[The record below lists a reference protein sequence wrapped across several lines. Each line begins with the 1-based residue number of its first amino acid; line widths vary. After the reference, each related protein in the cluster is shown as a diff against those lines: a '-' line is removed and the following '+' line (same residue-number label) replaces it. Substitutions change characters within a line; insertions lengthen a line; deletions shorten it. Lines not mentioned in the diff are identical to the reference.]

1 MPSRAS
7 LAPAPPYPPL
17 RENQRTPMS
26 DKPLYVGFD
35 LGTTNSAAAVFDGD
49 QTRVVRNSQGSN
61 LTPSVVRVDAR
72 GRVTVGA
79 KARRYLERDPQN
91 THHEFKRLMG
101 TGKPLGF
108 PGAGLSKRPAELASM
123 VLASLRQDVED
134 QFGFAPSQAVISVPA
149 LFELPQSSATS
160 EAAKLA
166 GFDKVELLQEPIA
179 SALAAGWSADDD
191 GGAWLVYDLG
201 GGTFDASLLETA
213 DGFLRVVGHD
223 GDNFLGGRDFDWA
236 VVDWAIAQIKA
247 REGVSI
253 SRADPTHADAV
264 RTLKQAAEEVKIEL
278 SRSLDAVLVPAAP
291 LVVHGHELE
300 VELEIDRAMVETLC
314 TGLVERSVE
323 VCRRLL
329 RQHRFEPSQ
338 LERIV
343 FVGGPTTM
351 PFLRDRVGAL
361 LGAPVADGHDPMT
374 LVAQGAAIYAATAG
388 LDARPASA
396 RDGGGKV
403 RGRRLWLQFPAVSSD
418 LCPHVVGRVVDG
430 PGPKPARL
438 TLHRG
443 DGMWTSETASLDGEG
458 GFVIGVDL
466 LARKS
471 NVFKLVAVDG
481 DGQPVP
487 VDPPTITIV
496 QGVTISD
503 PPLSRTIG
511 VALANDAV
519 RTYFE
524 RGTPLP
530 AKRTFTHN
538 TVESVAK
545 GSEGSVLKIPIVQGE
560 FDRAHLCRLV
570 GTLEIPSRELKA
582 SLPAGSEVELTLEL
596 DRGGRLSARALV
608 PSLDQVFEEVAH
620 LLVPAADPEVLQATV
635 EAMRERLIGLRGDAF
650 RNGTP
655 QMLSILDR
663 VEQSLAEVERD
674 LEATRGGNEDAGQRA
689 RRSLLELDADLEQ
702 VEQTK
707 RWPELEER
715 KVRTMTWAASCI
727 SQYGTPREQKLFEEV
742 SQAIDRAATEHDP
755 RELQRQL
762 RLASQLGE
770 TAWYRDPSTWE
781 YLFEDAASKAD
792 SATDLPLAQ
801 TLVREG
807 RAALARDD
815 NQALRRVTERLWRL
829 LPADVQTRRQSF
841 DSGVR

>member
-1 MPSRAS
+1 
-7 LAPAPPYPPL
+7 
-17 RENQRTPMS
+17 MS

-35 LGTTNSAAAVFDGD
+35 LGTTNSAAAVFDGE

-61 LTPSVVRVDAR
+61 LTPSVVRIDAR
-72 GRVTVGA
+72 ERVSVGA
-79 KARRYLERDPQN
+79 KARRFLERDPVN

-101 TGKPLGF
+101 TGKALEF
-108 PGAGLSKRPAELASM
+108 PAAKLSKRPAELAAL
-123 VLASLRQDVED
+123 VLASLRKDVED
-134 QFGFAPSQAVISVPA
+134 QFGFAPTRGVISVPA
-149 LFELPQSSATS
+149 LFELPQSAATA

-166 GFDKVELLQEPIA
+166 GFEKIELLQEPIA
-179 SALAAGWSADDD
+179 SALAAGWSAEDD
-191 GGAWLVYDLG
+191 GGSWLVYDLG
-201 GGTFDASLLETA
+201 GGTFDVSLLETA
-213 DGFLRVVGHD
+213 EGFLRVVGHD

-236 VVDWAIAQIKA
+236 IVDWAIEQIKA
-247 REGVSI
+247 REGVAI
-253 SRADPTHADAV
+253 SRANLAHADAL
-264 RTLKQAAEEVKIEL
+264 RALKQAAEEVKIEL
-278 SRSLDAVLVPAAP
+278 SRSTNAILVPASP
-291 LVVHGHELE
+291 LVIGAADELE
-300 VELEIDRAMVETLC
+300 FELELDRATVETLC
-314 TGLVERSVE
+314 TSLVERSVD

-329 RQHRFEPSQ
+329 RQHRVEPGQ
-338 LERIV
+338 LSRIV

-351 PFLRDRVGAL
+351 PFLRDRVGSM
-361 LGAPVADGHDPMT
+361 LGAPIAEGHDPMT

-388 LDARPASA
+388 LDARPTELVSA
-396 RDGGGKV
+396 KV

-418 LCPHVVGRVVDG
+418 LCPHVVGRLVEG
-430 PGPKPARL
+430 PGRAPTRL
-438 TLHRG
+438 QLHRG
-443 DGMWTSETASLDGEG
+443 DGLWTSATTAINGEG

-466 LARKS
+466 IPRKA
-471 NVFKLVAVDG
+471 NVFKLVATDADG
-481 DGQPVP
+481 EPVP
-487 VDPPTITIV
+487 VDPPTVTIV

-511 VALANDAV
+511 VALASDAV
-519 RTYFE
+519 RTYFD

-545 GSEGSVLKIPIVQGE
+545 GGEGSVLKIPIVQGE

-570 GTLEIPSRELKA
+570 GCLEIPSRDIKA
-582 SLPAGSEVELTLEL
+582 SLPAGSLIELTLEL

-620 LLVPAADPEVLQATV
+620 LLVPAADPEVLQANV
-635 EAMRERLIGLRGDAF
+635 EGMRARLVTLRGDAF

-655 QMLSILDR
+655 QVLGLLDR
-663 VEQSLAEVERD
+663 VEQGLAEVERD

-715 KVRTMTWAASCI
+715 KLRTMTWAASSI

-742 SQAIDRAATEHDP
+742 SEAIDRAAAEHDP

-762 RLASQLGE
+762 RLATQLGE

-807 RAALARDD
+807 RQALERDD
-815 NQALRRVTERLWRL
+815 NSTLRRVTERLWRL
-829 LPADVQTRRQSF
+829 LPADVQSRRQSF

>member
-1 MPSRAS
+1 
-7 LAPAPPYPPL
+7 
-17 RENQRTPMS
+17 MS

-35 LGTTNSAAAVFDGD
+35 LGTTNSAAAVFDGEL
-49 QTRVVRNSQGSN
+49 TRVVRNSQGSN
-61 LTPSVVRVDAR
+61 LTPSVVRIDAG
-72 GRVTVGA
+72 GRVTIGA
-79 KARRYLERDPQN
+79 KARRYLERDPAN

-101 TGKPLGF
+101 TGKALEF
-108 PGAGLSKRPAELASM
+108 PAAKVSKRPAELASM
-123 VLASLRQDVED
+123 ILASLRKDVED
-134 QFGFAPSQAVISVPA
+134 QFGFAPTRAVISVPA

-166 GFDKVELLQEPIA
+166 GFEKVELLQEPIA
-179 SALAAGWSADDD
+179 SALAAGWSAEDD

-236 VVDWAIAQIKA
+236 IVDWALAQIKG
-247 REGVSI
+247 REGVEI
-253 SRADPTHADAV
+253 SRAKPAHADLV

-278 SRSLDAVLVPAAP
+278 SRSTDAVLVPATP
-291 LVVHGHELE
+291 LSLGGHALE
-300 VELEIDRAMVETLC
+300 VELEITRATVETLC
-314 TGLVERSVE
+314 SGLVERSVE

-329 RQHRFEPSQ
+329 RQHRFDPAQ
-338 LERIV
+338 LSRIV

-351 PFLRDRVGAL
+351 PFLRDRVGSM
-361 LGAPVADGHDPMT
+361 LGAPIAEGHDPMT

-388 LDARPASA
+388 LDARPAEVGGA
-396 RDGGGKV
+396 RV

-418 LCPHVVGRVVDG
+418 LCPHVVGRVVEG
-430 PGPKPARL
+430 AGQKPTRL
-438 TLHRG
+438 ELHRG
-443 DGMWTSETASLDGEG
+443 DGLWNSPSTAIDGDG

-466 LARKS
+466 LPRKS
-471 NVFKLVAVDG
+471 NVFKLVASDAAG
-481 DGQPVP
+481 EPVP

-511 VALANDAV
+511 VALANDSV
-519 RTYFE
+519 RTYFD

-570 GTLEIPSRELKA
+570 GTLEIPSREIKA

-635 EAMRERLIGLRGDAF
+635 EAMRDRLMGLRGDAF
-650 RNGTP
+650 RSGAP
-655 QMLSILDR
+655 QMLGVLDR
-663 VEQSLAEVERD
+663 VEQGLAEVERD

-689 RRSLLELDADLEQ
+689 RRSLLELDADLEE

-715 KVRTMTWAASCI
+715 KIRTMTWAASCI

-742 SQAIDRAATEHDP
+742 SQAIDRAASEHDP

-770 TAWYRDPSTWE
+770 TAWYRDPGTWE
-781 YLFEDAASKAD
+781 FLFEDAASKAD
-792 SATDLPLAQ
+792 SAIDLPLARS
-801 TLVREG
+801 LVTEG
-807 RAALARDD
+807 RAAVTRND

>member
-1 MPSRAS
+1 MGG
-7 LAPAPPYPPL
+7 
-17 RENQRTPMS
+17 QDRTPMS

-49 QTRVVRNSQGSN
+49 QTRVVRNSHGST
-61 LTPSVVRVDAR
+61 LTPSVVRIDAR
-72 GRVTVGA
+72 ERVSVGA
-79 KARRYLERDPQN
+79 KARRFLDRDAAN

-101 TGKPLGF
+101 TGKALEF
-108 PGAGLSKRPAELASM
+108 PGPGLHKRPAELAALI
-123 VLASLRQDVED
+123 LASMRKDVED
-134 QFGFAPSQAVISVPA
+134 QFGFAPTRAVISVPA

-160 EAAKLA
+160 EAAQLA
-166 GFDKVELLQEPIA
+166 GFEKVELLQEPIA
-179 SALAAGWSADDD
+179 SALAAGWTADDE

-236 VVDWAIAQIKA
+236 IVDWAIAQLHE

-253 SRADPTHADAV
+253 SRGDPTHADAV
-264 RTLKQAAEEVKIEL
+264 RALKQAAEEVKIEL
-278 SRSLDAVLVPAAP
+278 SRSTEAVLVPP
-291 LVVHGHELE
+291 RELDLDGELVE
-300 VELEIDRAMVETLC
+300 VELELDRATLETLC

-329 RQHRFEPSQ
+329 RQHHVEAGS
-338 LERIV
+338 LARIV

-351 PFLRDRVGAL
+351 PFLRQRVGTM
-361 LGAPVADGHDPMT
+361 LGAPIAEGHDPMT

-388 LDARPASA
+388 LDARPAKAASTQFT
-396 RDGGGKV
+396 
-403 RGRRLWLQFPAVSSD
+403 GRRLWLQFPAVSSD
-418 LCPHVVGRVVDG
+418 LSPHVVGRVVDG
-430 PGPKPARL
+430 PGPKPAQL
-438 TLHRG
+438 ELHRG
-443 DGMWTSETASLDGEG
+443 DGLWTSEASRVDGEG

-466 LARKS
+466 LPRKS
-471 NVFKLVAVDG
+471 NVFKFVARDADG
-481 DGQPVP
+481 EQVP

-545 GSEGSVLKIPIVQGE
+545 GAEGSVLKIPIVQGE

-570 GTLEIPSRELKA
+570 GTLEIPSREITA

-620 LLVPAADPEVLQATV
+620 LLVPAADPEVLQATA
-635 EAMRERLIGLRGDAF
+635 EAMRDRLVSLRGDAF

-655 QMLSILDR
+655 QILGTLDR
-663 VEQSLAEVERD
+663 VEQGLAEVERD
-674 LEATRGGNEDAGQRA
+674 LEAARGGNEDAGQRA
-689 RRSLLELDADLEQ
+689 RRSLLELDAELEQ

-715 KVRTMTWAASCI
+715 KVRTMTWASACI

-742 SQAIDRAATEHDP
+742 SDAIERAAGERDP

-781 YLFEDAASKAD
+781 FLFEDAASKVD
-792 SATDLPLAQ
+792 SASDLPRAQ

-807 RAALARDD
+807 REALARDD

-829 LPADVQTRRQSF
+829 LPADVKTRRQSF

>member
-1 MPSRAS
+1 
-7 LAPAPPYPPL
+7 
-17 RENQRTPMS
+17 MS
-26 DKPLYVGFD
+26 DRPLYVGFD

-61 LTPSVVRVDAR
+61 LTPSVVRIDAQ
-72 GRVTVGA
+72 GRETVGA
-79 KARRYLERDPQN
+79 KARRYLDRDPDN

-101 TGKPLGF
+101 TSKALEF
-108 PGAGLSKRPAELASM
+108 PGSGTSKTPAELAAM
-123 VLASLRQDVED
+123 ILESLRKDVEE
-134 QFGFAPSQAVISVPA
+134 QFGFAPTRAVISVPA
-149 LFELPQSSATS
+149 LFELPQSAATS
-160 EAAKLA
+160 EAALLA
-166 GFDKVELLQEPIA
+166 GFEKVELLQEPIA
-179 SALAAGWSADDD
+179 SALAAGWSAEDD

-236 VVDWAIAQIKA
+236 IVDWAIAQIK
-247 REGVSI
+247 REHGVEI
-253 SRADPTHADAV
+253 SRAKPAHSSAV
-264 RTLKQAAEEVKIEL
+264 RSLKQAAEEVKIEL
-278 SRSLDAVLVPAAP
+278 SRASQAVLVPPNA
-291 LVVHGHELE
+291 LE
-300 VELEIDRAMVETLC
+300 VDGKPVEVEIEIDRNTVETLC
-314 TGLVERSVE
+314 SALVERSVE

-329 RQHRFEPSQ
+329 RQHRVEPGQ

-351 PFLRDRVGAL
+351 PFLRERVGTM
-361 LGAPVADGHDPMT
+361 LGAAIAEGHDPMT

-388 LDARPASA
+388 LDARPATA
-396 RDGGGKV
+396 KTGGV
-403 RGRRLWLQFPAVSSD
+403 GRRLWLQYPAVSSD
-418 LCPHVVGRVVDG
+418 LTPHVVGRVVDG
-430 PGPKPARL
+430 GGARPARL
-438 TLHRG
+438 ELRRG
-443 DGMWTSETASLDGEG
+443 DGLWSSKPANVDGEG

-466 LARKS
+466 LPRKS
-471 NVFKLVAVDG
+471 NVFKLVATDADG
-481 DGQPVP
+481 NVVP

-511 VALANDAV
+511 VALANDGV

-530 AKRTFTHN
+530 AKRTFTHH

-545 GSEGSVLKIPIVQGE
+545 GTEGSVLKIPIVQGE
-560 FDRAHLCRLV
+560 FDHAHLCRLV
-570 GTLEIPSRELKA
+570 GTLEIPSREILA

-620 LLVPAADPEVLQATV
+620 LLVPAADPDVLRATV
-635 EAMRERLIGLRGDAF
+635 DTMRGRVMTLRGDAF
-650 RNGTP
+650 RSGAA
-655 QMLSILDR
+655 QMLGTLDR
-663 VEQSLAEVERD
+663 IEQGLAEVERD
-674 LEATRGGNEDAGQRA
+674 LEATLGGNEDAGQRA
-689 RRSLLELDADLEQ
+689 RRSLLELDADLDQLEQ
-702 VEQTK
+702 SK

-715 KVRTMTWAASCI
+715 KVRTLAWAGSCI

-742 SQAIDRAATEHDP
+742 SQSIDRAAAEHDP

-781 YLFEDAASKAD
+781 YLFEDAASKVDA
-792 SATDLPLAQ
+792 ATDLPLAQ
-801 TLVREG
+801 SLVREG
-807 RAALARDD
+807 REALTRND
-815 NQALRRVTERLWRL
+815 NAGLRRVTERLWRL
-829 LPADVQTRRQSF
+829 LPADVKTRRQSF

>member
-1 MPSRAS
+1 
-7 LAPAPPYPPL
+7 
-17 RENQRTPMS
+17 MS
-26 DKPLYVGFD
+26 DTPLFVGFD

-49 QTRVVRNSQGSN
+49 QTRVVRNSHGSS
-61 LTPSVVRVDAR
+61 LTPSVVRIDAR

-79 KARRYLERDPQN
+79 KARRYLERDPAN
-91 THHEFKRLMG
+91 TYNEFKRLMG
-101 TGKPLGF
+101 TGKALEF
-108 PGAGLSKRPAELASM
+108 PAAKLSKRPAELAAL
-123 VLASLRQDVED
+123 VLASLRKDIED
-134 QFGFAPSQAVISVPA
+134 QFGFAPTRAVISVPA

-160 EAAKLA
+160 EAAQLA

-236 VVDWAIAQIKA
+236 IVDWALAQLER
-247 REGVSI
+247 REGVAI
-253 SRADPTHADAV
+253 SRANPAHAEAV

-278 SRSLDAVLVPAAP
+278 SRSGEAVLVPAGA
-291 LVVHGHELE
+291 LVIDGDEID
-300 VELEIDRAMVETLC
+300 VELELDRATVETLC
-314 TGLVERSVE
+314 TALVERSVE

-329 RQHRFEPSQ
+329 RQHRVEPGELS
-338 LERIV
+338 RIV
-343 FVGGPTTM
+343 FVGGPTMM
-351 PFLRDRVGAL
+351 PFLRDRVGTM
-361 LGAPVADGHDPMT
+361 LGAPIAEGHDPMT

-388 LDARPASA
+388 LDARPAQLAS
-396 RDGGGKV
+396 KV

-418 LCPHVVGRVVDG
+418 LSPHVVGRVVEGSG
-430 PGPKPARL
+430 PRPRRL
-438 TLHRG
+438 ELRRG
-443 DGMWTSETASLDGEG
+443 DGLWTSEPTAIDGEG
-458 GFVIGVDL
+458 GFVIGVEL
-466 LARKS
+466 LPRKS
-471 NVFKLVAVDG
+471 NVFKLVATD
-481 DGQPVP
+481 DEGQPVP

-519 RTYFE
+519 RTYFD

-530 AKRTFTHN
+530 AKRTFTHA

-545 GSEGSVLKIPIVQGE
+545 GGEGSVLKIPIVQGE
-560 FDRAHLCRLV
+560 YDRAHLCRLV
-570 GTLEIPSRELKA
+570 GTLEIPSRELQA
-582 SLPAGSEVELTLEL
+582 SLPAGSTIELTLEL

-620 LLVPAADPEVLQATV
+620 LLVPAADPEVLLATC

-655 QMLSILDR
+655 QTLSVLDR
-663 VEQSLAEVERD
+663 VEQGLLEVERD
-674 LEATRGGNEDAGQRA
+674 LAAARGGNEDSGQRA

-715 KVRTMTWAASCI
+715 KIRTLTWAASWI

-742 SQAIDRAATEHDP
+742 SQAIDRAADEHDP

-770 TAWYRDPSTWE
+770 TAWYRDPDTWE

-807 RAALARDD
+807 RQALERDD
-815 NQALRRVTERLWRL
+815 NPALRRATERLWRL
-829 LPADVQTRRQSF
+829 LPADVQSRRQSF

>member
-1 MPSRAS
+1 
-7 LAPAPPYPPL
+7 
-17 RENQRTPMS
+17 MS

-61 LTPSVVRVDAR
+61 LTPSVVRIDAR
-72 GRVTVGA
+72 ERVTVGA
-79 KARRYLERDPQN
+79 KARRFIERDPAN
-91 THHEFKRLMG
+91 THNEFKRLMG
-101 TGKPLGF
+101 TGKALEF
-108 PGAGLSKRPAELASM
+108 PGPKLTRRPAELAAM
-123 VLASLRQDVED
+123 ILASLRKDVED
-134 QFGFAPSQAVISVPA
+134 QFGFAPIRAVISVPA
-149 LFELPQSSATS
+149 LFELPQSAATS
-160 EAAKLA
+160 EAAQLA
-166 GFDKVELLQEPIA
+166 GFERVELLQEPIA
-179 SALAAGWSADDD
+179 SALAAGWSAEDD

-236 VVDWAIAQIKA
+236 IVDWAIAKVNA
-247 REGVSI
+247 RDGVQL
-253 SRADPTHADAV
+253 SRANPAHAGAI
-264 RTLKQAAEEVKIEL
+264 RAIKQAAEEVKIEL
-278 SRSLDAVLVPAAP
+278 SRSAEAVLVPA
-291 LVVHGHELE
+291 GELE
-300 VELEIDRAMVETLC
+300 VDGQAIEIELEIDRGTVETLC
-314 TGLVERSVE
+314 GGLVERSVE

-329 RQHRFEPSQ
+329 SQHRVEPGS
-338 LERIV
+338 LDRIV
-343 FVGGPTTM
+343 FVGGPTMM
-351 PFLRDRVGAL
+351 PFLRDRVGSM
-361 LGAPVADGHDPMT
+361 LGAAIAEGHDPMT
-374 LVAQGAAIYAATAG
+374 LVAQGAAIYAATAN
-388 LDARPASA
+388 LDARPAELTAS
-396 RDGGGKV
+396 KH

-418 LCPHVVGRVVDG
+418 LSPHVVGRVVDG
-430 PGPKPARL
+430 PGPKPVNL
-438 TLHRG
+438 ELHRG
-443 DGMWTSETASLDGEG
+443 DGLWHSQSTAVDHEG
-458 GFVIGVDL
+458 GFVLGVDL
-466 LARKS
+466 LPRKS
-471 NVFKLVAVDG
+471 NVFKLVASDADG
-481 DGQPVP
+481 NPVP

-519 RTYFE
+519 RVYFE

-545 GSEGSVLKIPIVQGE
+545 GTEDSVLKIPVVQGE
-560 FDRAHLCRLV
+560 YDRAHLCRLV
-570 GTLEIPSRELKA
+570 GTLEIPSTEITA
-582 SLPAGSEVELTLEL
+582 SLPAGAEVELTLEL

-608 PSLDQVFEEVAH
+608 PSLDQVFQEVAH
-620 LLVPAADPEVLQATV
+620 LLVPAADPEVLQAIAET
-635 EAMRERLIGLRGDAF
+635 MRARLVTLRGDAF

-655 QMLSILDR
+655 QMLGALDR
-663 VEQSLAEVERD
+663 VEQRLAEVEGD

-689 RRSLLELDADLEQ
+689 RRSLLELDAELEQ
-702 VEQTK
+702 VEQVK

-715 KVRTMTWAASCI
+715 KVRTMTWASACI

-742 SQAIDRAATEHDP
+742 SDAIDRAAGEQDP

-762 RLASQLGE
+762 RLANQLGE

-801 TLVREG
+801 SLVREG
-807 RAALARDD
+807 RQALARDD

-829 LPADVQTRRQSF
+829 LPADVSTRRQSF

>member
-1 MPSRAS
+1 MVRF
-7 LAPAPPYPPL
+7 
-17 RENQRTPMS
+17 RVS
-26 DKPLYVGFD
+26 DRPLYVGFD

-61 LTPSVVRVDAR
+61 LTPSVVRIDAQ
-72 GRVTVGA
+72 GRVTIGA
-79 KARRYLERDPQN
+79 KARRYLDRDPDN

-101 TGKPLGF
+101 TGKALEF
-108 PGAGLSKRPAELASM
+108 PGPKQSKRPAELAA
-123 VLASLRQDVED
+123 LILESLRKDVEE
-134 QFGFAPSQAVISVPA
+134 QFGFAPTCAVISVPA
-149 LFELPQSSATS
+149 LFELPQSAATS

-166 GFDKVELLQEPIA
+166 GFERVELLQEPIA

-236 VVDWAIAQIKA
+236 IVDWAIAQIQKQH
-247 REGVSI
+247 GVAI
-253 SRADPTHADAV
+253 SRAKPAHAAAV
-264 RTLKQAAEEVKIEL
+264 RSLKQAAEEVKIEL
-278 SRSLDAVLVPAAP
+278 SRATEAVLVPP
-291 LVVHGHELE
+291 SPLE
-300 VELEIDRAMVETLC
+300 VDGERVEVEIEMDRATLEALC
-314 TGLVERSVE
+314 SGLVERSVE

-329 RQHRFEPSQ
+329 RQHRVEPGQ

-351 PFLRDRVGAL
+351 PFLRERVGTM
-361 LGAPVADGHDPMT
+361 LGAAIADGHDPMT

-388 LDARPASA
+388 LDARPAVAKST
-396 RDGGGKV
+396 GV
-403 RGRRLWLQFPAVSSD
+403 GRRLWLQFPAVSSD
-418 LCPHVVGRVVDG
+418 LTPHVVGRVVDG
-430 PGPKPARL
+430 GGARPTKIEL
-438 TLHRG
+438 RRG
-443 DGMWTSETASLDGEG
+443 DGLWASKPASVDAEG

-466 LARKS
+466 LPRKS
-471 NVFKLVAVDG
+471 NVFKLVATDANNNV
-481 DGQPVP
+481 VP

-511 VALANDAV
+511 VALASDAV
-519 RTYFE
+519 RVYFE

-530 AKRTFTHN
+530 AKRTFTHH

-545 GSEGSVLKIPIVQGE
+545 GTDGSVLKIPIVQGE
-560 FDRAHLCRLV
+560 FDHAHLCRLV
-570 GTLEIPSRELKA
+570 GTLEIPSREIVA
-582 SLPAGSEVELTLEL
+582 SLPAGSAVELTLEL

-620 LLVPAADPEVLQATV
+620 LLVPAADPEVLRATV
-635 EAMRERLIGLRGDAF
+635 ESMRDRVMTLRGDAF
-650 RNGTP
+650 RSGAP
-655 QMLSILDR
+655 HMLATLDR
-663 VEQSLAEVERD
+663 VEQGLAEVERD

-689 RRSLLELDADLEQ
+689 RRSLLELDADLDGL
-702 VEQTK
+702 EQTK

-715 KVRTMTWAASCI
+715 KIRTLAWAGSCI

-742 SQAIDRAATEHDP
+742 SDSIARAAAEHDP

-770 TAWYRDPSTWE
+770 TAWFRDPSTWE
-781 YLFEDAASKAD
+781 YLFEDAASKLDA
-792 SATDLPLAQ
+792 ATDLPMAQ

-807 RAALARDD
+807 REALSRNDSAGV
-815 NQALRRVTERLWRL
+815 RRATERLWRL
-829 LPADVQTRRQSF
+829 LPADVKTRRASF

>member
-1 MPSRAS
+1 
-7 LAPAPPYPPL
+7 
-17 RENQRTPMS
+17 MS

-49 QTRVVRNSQGSN
+49 QTVVVRNSHGST
-61 LTPSVVRVDAR
+61 LTPSVVRIDAR
-72 GRVTVGA
+72 ERVSVGA
-79 KARRYLERDPQN
+79 KARRFLDRDSAN

-101 TGKPLGF
+101 TGKALEF
-108 PGAGLSKRPAELASM
+108 PAAKLNKRPAELAALI
-123 VLASLRQDVED
+123 LASMRKDVED
-134 QFGFAPSQAVISVPA
+134 QFGVAPTRAVISVPA
-149 LFELPQSSATS
+149 LFELPQSAATS
-160 EAAKLA
+160 EAAELA
-166 GFDKVELLQEPIA
+166 GFEKVELLQEPIA

-191 GGAWLVYDLG
+191 EGAWLVYDLG

-213 DGFLRVVGHD
+213 EGFLRVVGHD

-236 VVDWAIAQIKA
+236 IVDWAIAQIEA
-247 REGVSI
+247 SDGVVI
-253 SRADPTHADAV
+253 SRANPAHAEVV
-264 RTLKQAAEEVKIEL
+264 RLLKQAAEEVKIEL
-278 SRSLDAVLVPAAP
+278 SRSGTAVLVPATELELDGE
-291 LVVHGHELE
+291 LVE
-300 VELEIDRAMVETLC
+300 VELELDRDTVETLC
-314 TGLVERSVE
+314 TALVERSVE

-329 RQHRFEPSQ
+329 RQNRVEPGE
-338 LERIV
+338 LGRIV
-343 FVGGPTTM
+343 FVGGPTMM
-351 PFLRDRVGAL
+351 PFLRDRVGTM
-361 LGAPVADGHDPMT
+361 LGAPIADGHDPMT

-388 LDARPASA
+388 LDARPAEAAGS
-396 RDGGGKV
+396 KH
-403 RGRRLWLQFPAVSSD
+403 RGRRLWLQYPAVSSD

-430 PGPKPARL
+430 PGPRPDRL
-438 TLHRG
+438 ALHRG
-443 DGMWTSETASLDGEG
+443 DGLWTSESVTVDGEG

-466 LARKS
+466 LPRKS
-471 NVFKLVAVDG
+471 NVFKVVASDG
-481 DGQPVP
+481 EGNPVP

-545 GSEGSVLKIPIVQGE
+545 GSAGSVLKIPIVQGE

-570 GTLEIPSRELKA
+570 GSLEIPSGEIAA

-608 PSLDQVFEEVAH
+608 PSLDQIFQEVAH
-620 LLVPAADPEVLQATV
+620 LLVPAADPEVMQATV
-635 EAMRERLIGLRGDAF
+635 EAMRERLVSLRGDAF

-655 QMLSILDR
+655 QILGTLDR
-663 VEQSLAEVERD
+663 VEQGLSEVERD

-715 KVRTMTWAASCI
+715 KVRTLTWASACI

-742 SQAIDRAATEHDP
+742 SEAIDRAATERDP

-762 RLASQLGE
+762 RLVRQLGE

-781 YLFEDAASKAD
+781 FLFEDAASKAD

-801 TLVREG
+801 SLVREG
-807 RAALARDD
+807 RQAATRND

-829 LPADVQTRRQSF
+829 LPADVKTRQQSF